1 MPAITYVSPSGE
13 AQTVDV
19 PVGDSVMEGA
29 VQNAIDGILAEC
41 GGARQCATCH
51 VYVDEAFLD
60 RLEPIEEPEDE
71 MLTVT
76 ASPRKA
82 NSRLSCQIPVTK
94 ALDGLIVHL
103 PPTQK

>member
-1 MPAITYVSPSGE
+1 MPAITYVSSTGE

-19 PVGDSVMEGA
+19 PAGDSVMEGA

-51 VYVDEAFLD
+51 VYVDEAWFN
-60 RLEPIEEPEDE
+60 RLEPAEEPEEE

-76 ASPRKA
+76 AAPRKP
-82 NSRLSCQIPVTK
+82 NSRLSCQIPVTDS
-94 ALDGLIVHL
+94 LDGLIVHL

>member
-13 AQTVDV
+13 AHTVDV

-51 VYVDEAFLD
+51 VYVDEAFLG

-71 MLTVT
+71 MLNVT
-76 ASPRKA
+76 ASERKP

-94 ALDGLIVHL
+94 QLDGLIVRL

>member
-1 MPAITYVSPSGE
+1 MPAITYVSDSG
-13 AQTVDV
+13 AAHTVDV

-29 VQNAIDGILAEC
+29 VQNSIDGILAEC

-51 VYVDEAFLD
+51 VYVDETWFN
-60 RLEPIEEPEDE
+60 RLEPIEEPEEE

-76 ASPRKA
+76 AAPRKPH
-82 NSRLSCQIPVTK
+82 SRLSCQIPVTK

-103 PPTQK
+103 PPFQK